1 MIWRY
6 VFIIG
11 CLALTGCASSKRV
24 DEQVQQEQ
32 NTQAQNHE
40 IGDQESSQEGS
51 AQEGSAQES
60 SEQEEQVASVDDPRD
75 PLESVNRSI
84 WAFNWDFLDKALIRP
99 VAVGY
104 REYVPHFMRKGIH
117 NAALNLEEPSSTIN
131 NLLQGEI
138 EGTFISLGRFVINS
152 SIGLLGT
159 IDVAKE
165 MGLERRPEEFG
176 EVLATWGIGTGPYL
190 MLPALGPN
198 DIRSGSG
205 KFVDNAYFPLAD
217 LNIYFSIFQSAVK
230 GLEARAD
237 LVEQEELIN
246 SSLDPYLFVKDVYFQ
261 RLQNKVNNG
270 EEQQKS
276 EEEQELES
284 EFDAYLEG
292 IE

>member
-11 CLALTGCASSKRV
+11 CLALTGCASSKHV

-32 NTQAQNHE
+32 NTQAASEQ
-40 IGDQESSQEGS
+40 GDFEQEGS
-51 AQEGSAQES
+51 EQAS
-60 SEQEEQVASVDDPRD
+60 SEQENEEQIASANDPRD

-84 WAFNWDFLDKALIRP
+84 WAFNWDFLDKALLRP

-131 NLLQGEI
+131 NLLQGQF
-138 EGTFISLGRFVINS
+138 EGTFTSLGRFVINS

-165 MGLERRPEEFG
+165 IGLERHPEEFG

-190 MLPALGPN
+190 MLPAIGPN

-217 LNIYFSIFQSAVK
+217 LNIYLSIVQSAVK
-230 GLEARAD
+230 ALEARAD

-270 EEQQKS
+270 EEQKKS
-276 EEEQELES
+276 EEEQDLES